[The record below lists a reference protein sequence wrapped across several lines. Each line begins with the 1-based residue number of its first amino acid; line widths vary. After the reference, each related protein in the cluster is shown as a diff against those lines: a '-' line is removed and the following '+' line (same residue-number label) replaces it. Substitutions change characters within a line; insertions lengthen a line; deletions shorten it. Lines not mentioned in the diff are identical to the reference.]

1 MKNKELRELSLTE
14 LQARL
19 RELRDEM
26 RNLRMQQS
34 TEQLENSARLGIVRR
49 EIARVLTFTGQKAAK
64 A

>member
-26 RNLRMQQS
+26 RHLRIQQS
-34 TEQLENSARLGIVRR
+34 TEQLENSARLGTVRR

>member
-1 MKNKELRELSLTE
+1 MKNKELRELSLNE

-26 RNLRMQQS
+26 RHLRIQQS
-34 TEQLENSARLGIVRR
+34 TEQLENSARLGTVRR
-49 EIARVLTFTGQKAAK
+49 EIARVLTFTARKSAK

>member
-19 RELRDEM
+19 RELHDEM
-26 RNLRMQQS
+26 RHLRIQQS
-34 TEQLENSARLGIVRR
+34 TEQLENSARLGTVRR
-49 EIARVLTFTGQKAAK
+49 EIARVLTFTGQKSAK